1 MSRGG
6 GREPVWSADGRQ
18 LFYRNQD
25 QMLAVEITTEPE
37 LRIGEPVELW
47 KRPYF
52 SQELFTTNY
61 DVAPDGRFLMLGLPE
76 SDAPGLSM
84 INVVVNWFSEVQER
98 MEASN

>member
-6 GREPVWSADGRQ
+6 GREPVWAADGGQ
-18 LFYRNQD
+18 LFYRNQNR
-25 QMLAVEITTEPE
+25 MMAVEITTEPE

-47 KRPYF
+47 ERPYF
-52 SQELFTTNY
+52 SQELFATNY

-76 SDAPGLSM
+76 SDALRLTT

-98 MEASN
+98 MKASN

>member
-1 MSRGG
+1 M
-6 GREPVWSADGRQ
+6 
-18 LFYRNQD
+18 
-25 QMLAVEITTEPE
+25 MAVELTTEPD

-52 SQELFTTNY
+52 SLEVFPNANY

-76 SDAPGLSM
+76 SDAPRLVM

>member
-1 MSRGG
+1 M
-6 GREPVWSADGRQ
+6 
-18 LFYRNQD
+18 
-25 QMLAVEITTEPE
+25 MAVEITTEPD

-47 KRPYF
+47 ERPYF
-52 SQELFTTNY
+52 SMDQATNY

-76 SDAPGLSM
+76 SDAPRLVM